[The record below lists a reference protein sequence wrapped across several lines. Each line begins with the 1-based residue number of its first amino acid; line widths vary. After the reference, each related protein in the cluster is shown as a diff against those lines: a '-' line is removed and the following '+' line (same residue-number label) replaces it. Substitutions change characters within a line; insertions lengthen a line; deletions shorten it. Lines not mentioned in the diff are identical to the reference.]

1 MASALFRMSISG
13 GGYVTGGQVVALGAT
28 VQLKAD
34 STVGWGSPPAR
45 YEIYGYPPGFAC
57 PAGWSV
63 DVGDPAQVY
72 YYVGNTDEP
81 PSFTVNVWGV
91 YMLALHVNGGGGV
104 LSYLDNALKILGPG
118 GMHDVGRFERGQ
130 FSAVLGWLYALQQ
143 NFRALDA
150 FVAGAVTLTASA
162 PANVTKAAAAVGV
175 SSEAARADHKHDVA
189 TAAAV
194 ALTVGGA
201 NAEGSSSS
209 LARADHTHALAAGT
223 PVAVTVGGSN
233 TEGAA
238 STAARSDHTHALAA
252 GTPVA
257 LTVGG
262 SNTEGVA
269 ATAARSDH
277 VHAIAAGTPVSVGS
291 SNSEGAAATFARS
304 DHVHAAL
311 QPQWEVITSAVAN
324 VVTLNKS
331 GGTLKE
337 VVLPGSGTVSWS
349 IAIGTGWT
357 AGDELVVLVQ
367 GNGGGDQI
375 TGFGAGFRGPTDTQP
390 TVFQFATAG
399 TGDAKMWVFKARSS
413 SEMYLA
419 SVMTFEAV

>member
-1 MASALFRMSISG
+1 MASALFRMSINA

-72 YYVGNTDEP
+72 YYIGNTDEP

-130 FSAVLGWLYALQQ
+130 FSAVLGWLYALRQ
-143 NFRALDA
+143 NFRAIDA
-150 FVAGAVTLTASA
+150 VLAAGVTSLTGSA
-162 PANVTKAAAAVGV
+162 PVNVTKAAAAVGV
-175 SSEAARADHKHDVA
+175 ATDAARADHKHDVA

-277 VHAIAAGTPVSVGS
+277 VHAIAAGTPVSIGG
-291 SNSEGAAATFARS
+291 SNSAGAATTFARA
-304 DHVHAAL
+304 DHVHRML
-311 QPQWEVITSAVAN
+311 EVTPVPPGPPA
-324 VVTLNKS
+324 T
-331 GGTLKE
+331 GGTGALAGQVLLINASSPVTVELQNPGSCLNREIVLKE
-337 VVLPGSGTVSWS
+337 VSGGVATIDVS
-349 IAIGTGWT
+349 A
-357 AGDELVVLVQ
+357 D
-367 GNGGGDQI
+367 GGANVEGVA
-375 TGFGAGFRGPTDTQP
+375 TYSFSGARSYRRF
-390 TVFQFATAG
+390 VS
-399 TGDAKMWVFKARSS
+399 TGDSWA
-413 SEMYLA
+413 LIG
-419 SVMTFEAV
+419 